1 MLTPKNYRLKM
12 KKISLNIRYNFD
24 QKIMN
29 LQNIK
34 IDKQMNKKVN
44 LTLKNIFFKSDKLQN
59 KIYIKN
65 IFNEAIKAYA
75 G

>member
-12 KKISLNIRYNFD
+12 EKISLNIMYNFD

-34 IDKQMNKKVN
+34 IDKQTNKKVN
-44 LTLKNIFFKSDKLQN
+44 LTLKNILFKSDKLQN

-65 IFNEAIKAYA
+65 IFNKVIKAYA